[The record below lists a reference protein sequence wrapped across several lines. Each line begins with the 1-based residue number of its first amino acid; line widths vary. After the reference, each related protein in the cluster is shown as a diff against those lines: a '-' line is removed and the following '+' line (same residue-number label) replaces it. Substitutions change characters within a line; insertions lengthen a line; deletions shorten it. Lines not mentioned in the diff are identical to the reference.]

1 MDEQVLQDL
10 YARAQSLGYKK
21 GIEDFRTLIQ
31 TDPSVQD
38 DNFAYVQSRG
48 YKKTKEDFLGLLGM
62 NQSTST
68 IPLKKKES
76 PQSTESL
83 SGDGSLGQSLPEIT
97 KRTLNKYGIE
107 PQPQWKPKEDPLRFN
122 QMPPQMQVEEAFKI
136 IQGKGYQGTKEDFIA
151 EYGIQVPQT
160 QEEEYRNKD
169 IFAQNIRN
177 AYSSALRYS
186 PQKKEVVA
194 PAKVE
199 PTLMEQTKEQF
210 AEQFPKTIERI
221 KKAPEEAEQIGEYLE
236 TVKKGEREAEL
247 AQIQTNQQDEEFLR
261 LVSGVDNLY
270 IKGASEERAERELNE
285 RFKKYGIVFAQSKAG
300 RDVLIARTADGK
312 KSIEV
317 PLAASTSDYNSKRL
331 RDFIIQNGK
340 AQTESMS
347 EDFIT
352 KSLRAQNMRRVG
364 RLNKDGSA
372 STVEFM
378 SFEQDGKFLVAPTLF
393 PKDNLNYGADPRGW
407 MKLEPE
413 KAIEEARKR
422 GEIFEFKTKAEAERF
437 AEGAWKDVTMSDLE
451 GQKFFQE
458 RGLDYFDYKNRRDEM
473 LSIDK
478 EQALIEN
485 VSGAIKRGEITNA
498 KQYFAKKLSPEEA
511 IKYSYL
517 LNGNNLRPDLESYV
531 QKRQQQKNE
540 LYTQVE
546 DRTFFNDGKVQTTF
560 EDFDVYLNKKSEE
573 SKKKAEETNKI
584 AKQKYQELN
593 AISME
598 AFGVPAAQLMTY
610 KPKTQDEVNVINDIK
625 QRMSAVVDLQKVAAE
640 RYYASS
646 TFFDSKLNKAARN
659 EYDENMA
666 AWWSEFNSAWA
677 RGEAGAHLMKT
688 IMGVNS
694 VEEAGQLISEAMQ
707 DTEGGSRSR
716 AFQTYMSAGSLFEGD
731 ERATRAFWSDPIEIL
746 TTLAATSFAQLL
758 PIGFRIVPATTLSG
772 AGIGAGISAAST
784 GGLGT
789 IGGAVSG
796 GKYGFQTGM
805 EMANFAMEYTNSFF
819 EAAQERGY
827 DVKDPEQFVKAYA
840 DDAVWNETN
849 NIGIRRGLAIGGVGL
864 MSSSLAGKV
873 FKVSKLASKAQKVGS
888 FVAER
893 AVFDPLMEGAG
904 ELLAQEWSTGTYDLK
919 EIEGEM
925 MGGIGNNAIS
935 AGFNIATSALKNTNI
950 DYANTLTDISAVAE
964 ESASDERISNW
975 AANMRRLGQID
986 AETEQR
992 IQRNV
997 GLRRESKDLLSVGDN
1012 GKIASK
1018 DSKLQARMMELMA
1031 ARDEMSSTNNRRE
1044 VYRNYI
1050 AQVNEELREI
1060 AETKKLRAPEN
1071 AVNLSAMNAPT
1082 SAPGIPKYS
1091 INGRSMTKA
1100 NFMDAV
1106 GKMSKS
1112 RYMRSRIVV
1121 DNDEAT
1127 TGELNQKLI
1136 DKGFITKPKTD
1147 AIQEQSTAQVSPQV
1161 SAAVGEGVGEQV
1173 PGQEEVAGEVEQE
1186 RLLEETQQQVEQ
1198 SRGRLSELEAAI
1210 PAAMEVTPEVLVQA
1224 TNNELAPEQL
1234 DGVLSSIAD
1243 DIISETELSPEQ
1255 DALVSANKARVDEL
1269 VSLKSEQEALSS
1281 EVSDLETILS
1291 QSGGFQFRAEEGVT
1305 TTRDADWDSKTKA
1318 ELPASS
1324 FESDEAF
1331 QSTIRDGQWGMLTAE
1346 NPDTIQVSD
1355 AENEAANKR
1364 AEEWLRSRGYNPQ
1377 RIFGKYGNSE
1387 NSFFVEGLTTEDAVE
1402 FAREFSQENV
1412 ATDKGLVYQDGKM
1425 NARQKG
1431 QETFA
1436 PADNFYSTIKI
1447 GDKLSDFSVSYEDEK
1462 TESGVKP
1469 AQKTEKPLSTFD
1481 QQDQGAEIIVGKEK
1495 DRWGRSQVWRERIE
1509 NAGDIL
1515 REISSRGNKP
1525 DVKYL
1530 REKIEKIKNWL
1541 SKDEGFYPLPKG
1553 IETLEDV
1560 EKSNVRFSAA
1570 VDGLDYLKKFHN
1582 DVLQETIDA
1591 YKSIVVQTKEEK
1603 VVKDFILSL
1612 LTKDKKNIESALTSV
1627 ENIVDDIQKKGELIS
1642 TPIETPKTGP
1652 QFRAGENP
1660 LQDVEST
1667 TKAFEGVDE
1676 KSIGELPFLF
1686 NHSTQMFDNDGNK
1699 IEFKDF
1705 EEGHR
1710 IFRVGET
1717 KVQPIWFSKKPYA
1730 EGNEIRQ
1737 IKTIINTSNPFDF
1750 RNKTQRNNLESFAV
1764 SKYGEKYKG
1773 ISELIENG
1781 DWESLELDYDGAIPA
1796 LIKEAG
1802 HDSYFSKEGGQVTIA
1817 VFNPKQIKIATPQ
1830 SISQAYHK
1838 AKADGSNPELVKAVE
1853 DLLGAPKAGPQTRID
1868 TKRGKKIGKFDAL
1881 EGAPK
1886 TKGLVG
1892 PDPNLVAVAE
1902 EYAKKNGIPFV
1913 RQGEY
1918 VQANEKR
1925 GKRIA
1930 LAFDRM
1936 KHDPSNPKVKE
1947 AYADLIRQTRMQY
1960 EALVDAGYEFTFF
1973 DSNSDPYQGNPSNAM
1988 RDLRENKKMAVYGTY
2003 DGYGTQGIT
2012 ATDQAENPLLEDTGL
2027 KWKDQNGV
2035 EHPVTANDLFRAVHD
2050 AFGHGLEGAGFR
2062 ARGEENAWQA
2072 HVRLFTGPAIG
2083 AMTSETRGQNSWLN
2097 FGPYGEQNKKASVFE
2112 TVFAE
2117 QKIGLMPEWTWTEGR
2132 AMDMPSEETSVTE
2145 EVQEINEDAEVE
2157 RIVSEMNELESPLVD
2172 TSAQIESTE
2181 GASIDVQELNSR
2193 LDTPLD
2199 VVNIQ
2204 ILDGVPVL
2212 VTISDQLVAS
2222 NDGVVDSVTDK
2233 NITNLF
2239 GGLGFNGIKKF
2250 LKAAWANVN
2259 EDDAKKQH
2267 KKATEI
2273 YENNKAIIEK
2283 FWADNPKYDGHVP
2296 MLVVKMGENSILSN
2310 EAVSRVLVERIKSL
2324 NLSED
2329 TKKEAFSNLQK
2340 RLNKFVE
2347 NYKKEKAA
2355 VDRKNSKL
2363 KEGEKKKA
2371 INASTKNPYN
2381 LAKFISENNIKDF
2394 DGVLNSIAQMPISAR
2409 GVINKLL
2416 TSGSIRKPGKLSK
2429 KPGGPGKDSI
2439 AKILLG
2445 DNKNNSLL
2453 SIQSITD
2460 VLTEPSTSNVPIGS
2474 VISVVGVKVAEKQAD
2489 GTYKAAGGPIAVGHP
2504 NYEYGA
2510 EGMSFGVVKNPMT
2523 LQSIMPAAYD
2533 AVVSKNIEKV
2543 KEKKK
2548 PIGTSTAIG
2557 IGQGLKGLVGRTIST
2572 NPPKMMALISLI
2584 NKAFPN
2590 VAVYT
2595 TPEAFNRILQNTDTK
2610 LTMKGDAVL
2619 YGVTANGDIYINPEV
2634 HNTES
2639 DLFNTIIHEF
2649 GHVWLNMLLTSP
2661 LGSKGRK
2668 LYEQG
2673 VNIIRE
2679 GIKTDPKLKALYDN
2693 QMKLFNNNEADAIN
2707 EMLAILIGN
2716 RGELIS
2722 KASIRTKFNDFLLA
2736 MWEYVRSTFKMSK
2749 DISVEEISNMSL
2761 DDFLGTAMADLLSG
2775 EAMKISDAQL
2785 TKMRNLT
2792 SMARQDDSMQ
2802 SIIDLGRQNGF
2813 SDQSIK
2819 EILMRRGF
2827 KAADIDT
2834 AMEVRV
2840 DLMTE
2845 LPDAFTN
2852 VEGGVKEGMKL
2863 FADVRQQL
2871 SKYAKKKV
2879 KEADGTTRTRTMSE
2893 IRQKAL
2899 ELLKE
2904 HPIFKAQATITKD
2917 ELILAFDRSMSTRAN
2932 RGVDAQIA
2940 EIRKGLKSKKMG
2952 VKELAAA
2959 QKKLINFV
2967 SSVLPQSKGYSTA
2980 RIERIVRLI
2989 GSTNINNFDAQA
3001 ERVIKIVEAQ
3011 KDLMAKKDI
3020 ADAVARQRQE
3030 MRDRR
3035 AGQKELRYFQITL
3048 KNFIRTNLPKS
3059 KGYSQLMVNRLVA
3072 AVANT
3077 TTQNYVAQAVK
3088 VLNIVEK
3095 QRKLM
3100 SNQRIREIANVIVK
3114 SSKIDKTGSN
3124 KRRAGRV
3131 DADTQ
3136 ALFATMKQTMRAL
3149 AMAQKGD
3156 SSMLDRISA
3165 SVDPAILAGKGIDLD
3180 EVQQKI
3186 DNGEELTAAE
3196 RDAFNTTVALQEL
3209 GGIFSMSLE
3218 ELDSLLERTKEMA
3231 TEGIAR
3237 LKADKLVLSAE
3248 ISSMKTQAE
3257 AQIKSDFGFLYDENG
3272 DLKTKNRLDSEFR
3285 QIWENFRKLKVWDG
3299 IKGWVQTI
3307 DFQSLTGFQDFM
3319 RKKIYHIGTL
3329 LNVLDKGGDFFKK
3342 NVYDV
3347 LNRMDEKSKRGFQ
3360 MEMANLDSFARSFG
3374 FKNYK
3379 QFARSLNGPPANV
3392 NGKLLTIDQMMRV
3405 YALSKNP
3412 IQRNKLIDM
3421 GIDIDRV
3428 ESLLTDEQRGFADM
3442 VVDYLSNSYFDGV
3455 NSIYSYVNNVN
3466 LGYVENYF
3474 PTKTI
3479 QTKIDGNILESGDFG
3494 SVFNAETAPALK
3506 ERTDTKGEID
3516 LSSDFTAVLENHF
3529 RSMERYKAMAIGVR
3543 KMVQIFKME
3552 DVKTLLERTG
3562 TKDMIMRGL
3571 NFAINPD
3578 SMTREPTTIVGKL
3591 SSKFTGFAL
3600 SFKAIQILKQG
3611 SSFVQAFEDYTVRK
3625 GKPTPVLDH
3634 IMFMLDMAYIV
3645 ATLPKQIKKAYD
3657 MSANVK
3663 ERLDQGLEGDV
3674 YGLESGTGVFRPIS
3688 KSSSAWAKAR
3698 RAFQTGA
3705 AAPTVLG
3712 DIIGVLGYM
3721 AVYNRMIKQGFTHA
3735 EALEAFNNYNSTQQ
3749 SRRATEKSPIQ
3760 MSNNEFQRLFTMF
3773 GSTVFLQMNKIA
3785 QTSTNIMR
3793 SAKKGKMPKAKDV
3806 RGLMLNLA
3814 ISNVL
3819 FVGAANIAKFIYGD
3833 DEDEEEALK
3842 AMRNAMLGLNVIYA
3856 IPIFGSALESMVA
3869 YAEGEPDR
3877 ADDTINVFQNLFRKY
3892 KKAEEGLDDGNV
3904 WAAVQPLVEIVI
3916 GAQLDPFI
3924 GIYNY
3929 FGGDEDMQ
3937 EDAAYD
3943 MLGITQSYR
3952 PSNDEKPVSTMGK
3965 EDMKRYFPD
3974 LYDEVYGP
3982 NSPGY
3987 DIQQEINEMEK
3998 EIEKEQQ
4005 KLKDEAYGYS
4015 E

>member
-1 MDEQVLQDL
+1 MNEQVLKDL
-10 YARAQSLGYKK
+10 YVRAQSLGYTK

-31 TDPSVQD
+31 TDQRVQD
-38 DNFAYVQSRG
+38 DNFAYVQSKG
-48 YKKTKEDFLGLLGM
+48 YKKSKEEFFGLLGM

-76 PQSTESL
+76 AQSTESL
-83 SGDGSLGQSLPEIT
+83 SDDGSLAQSLPEAT
-97 KRTLNKYGIE
+97 KKTLSKVGIE
-107 PQPQWKPKEDPLRFN
+107 PQPTPKEDPLRFN

-169 IFAQNIRN
+169 IFGQNIRN
-177 AYSSALRYS
+177 AYSGALRYS

-194 PAKVE
+194 PAKAE
-199 PTLMEQTKEQF
+199 PTPMEQSKEQF

-221 KKAPEEAEQIGEYLE
+221 KQAPEEARQAGEYLE
-236 TVKKGEREAEL
+236 TVRKGEREAEL
-247 AQIQTNQQDEEFLR
+247 AQMQDNQQDEEFLR

-270 IKGASEERAERELNE
+270 IKAASEDKAERELNE

-300 RDVLIARTADGK
+300 HDVLIARTADGK
-312 KSIEV
+312 KSIEI
-317 PLAASTSDYNSKRL
+317 PLAASTADSNSKRL

-378 SFEQDGKFLVAPTLF
+378 SFEQDGKFIVAPTLF
-393 PKDNLNYGADPRGW
+393 PKDKLNYGADPRGW
-407 MKLEPE
+407 MKLEPA
-413 KAIEEARKR
+413 KAIEEARGR
-422 GEIFEFKTKAEAERF
+422 GELFEFKTKEEAERF
-437 AEGAWKDVTMSDLE
+437 AKGAWKDVTMSDLE

-458 RGLDYFDYKNRRDEM
+458 RGLDYFDYKNRRDEL

-485 VSGAIKRGEITNA
+485 TSAAIKSGEITNA
-498 KQYFAKKLSPEEA
+498 KQYFSKKLSPEEA

-540 LYTQVE
+540 LYAQVE
-546 DRTFFNDGKVQTTF
+546 DRTFFNDGKAQTTF
-560 EDFDVYLNKKSEE
+560 EDFDVYLNKKSDE

-584 AKQKYQELN
+584 AKQKYEELN
-593 AISME
+593 AVSLE
-598 AFGVPAAQLMTY
+598 AFGIPATQLMTY

-625 QRMSAVVDLQKVAAE
+625 QRMSAVVELQKVAAE

-677 RGEAGAHLMKT
+677 RGEAGAQLMKT

-707 DTEGGSRSR
+707 DAEGGTRSR
-716 AFQTYMSAGSLFEGD
+716 AFQTYMSSGALLAGD
-731 ERATRAFWSDPIEIL
+731 ERAAKAFWSDPFEITANL
-746 TTLAATSFAQLL
+746 VATSLAQLL
-758 PIGFRIVPATTLSG
+758 PIGLRIVPATTLAG
-772 AGIGAGISAAST
+772 AGIGGGISAATT

-789 IGGAVSG
+789 PGGIISG
-796 GKYGFQTGM
+796 AKYGLQTGV
-805 EMANFAMEYTNSFF
+805 EMANFNMEYTNSFF

-827 DVKDPEQFVKAYA
+827 DVKDPEQFVKAWD
-840 DDAVWNETN
+840 DDAVWNQTN
-849 NIGIRRGLAIGGVGL
+849 NIGIRRGLAIGAVGL
-864 MSSSLAGKV
+864 MSSSLAGRV
-873 FKVSKLASKAQKVGS
+873 FKVSKLASKAQKVGT

-935 AGFNIATSALKNTNI
+935 AGFNIATSSLKNTNI

-1012 GKIASK
+1012 GKLASR

-1071 AVNLSAMNAPT
+1071 AVNLSTMNAPT
-1082 SAPGIPKYS
+1082 SAPGMPKYS
-1091 INGRSMTKA
+1091 INGRSMTKE
-1100 NFMDAV
+1100 NFMDSVA
-1106 GKMSKS
+1106 KMSKS

-1121 DNDEAT
+1121 DNDDT
-1127 TGELNQKLI
+1127 TIGQLNQKLI
-1136 DKGFITKPKTD
+1136 DKGFIAKPKTD
-1147 AIQEQSTAQVSPQV
+1147 AVQEQSTAQLSPQV

-1186 RLLEETQQQVEQ
+1186 RLREETQQQVEQ
-1198 SRGRLSELEAAI
+1198 SRGRLSELEDAI
-1210 PAAMEVTPEVLVQA
+1210 PAVMEVTPEVLVQA

-1281 EVSDLETILS
+1281 EVNDLESMLS

-1305 TTRDADWDSKTKA
+1305 TQRDADWDSKAKA

-1331 QSTIRDGQWGMLTAE
+1331 QSTVRDGQWGMLTAE
-1346 NPDTIQVSD
+1346 NPDAIQVSD

-1402 FAREFSQENV
+1402 FAREFSQESV

-1425 NARQKG
+1425 NPRQKG

-1436 PADNFYSTIKI
+1436 AADDFYSTIKI
-1447 GDKLSDFSVSYEDEK
+1447 GDNLSDFSVSYDFDEK

-1469 AQKTEKPLSTFD
+1469 APKAEGKTAVE
-1481 QQDQGAEIIVGKEK
+1481 
-1495 DRWGRSQVWRERIE
+1495 
-1509 NAGDIL
+1509 GD
-1515 REISSRGNKP
+1515 
-1525 DVKYL
+1525 
-1530 REKIEKIKNWL
+1530 
-1541 SKDEGFYPLPKG
+1541 
-1553 IETLEDV
+1553 
-1560 EKSNVRFSAA
+1560 
-1570 VDGLDYLKKFHN
+1570 
-1582 DVLQETIDA
+1582 
-1591 YKSIVVQTKEEK
+1591 
-1603 VVKDFILSL
+1603 
-1612 LTKDKKNIESALTSV
+1612 
-1627 ENIVDDIQKKGELIS
+1627 
-1642 TPIETPKTGP
+1642 
-1652 QFRAGENP
+1652 NP

-1667 TKAFEGVDE
+1667 TKALEGVDE
-1676 KSIGELPFLF
+1676 KEIEQKILPKTVDVYKIQDDGAERILERSFKPNRVWVYKIENAGDIIRELSKYKNQFLDP
-1686 NHSTQMFDNDGNK
+1686 SYIYEKVNK
-1699 IEFKDF
+1699 IEKFLKEQQNQFQVHPEDSYFQFKRQNEESVKDF
-1705 EEGHR
+1705 ISAYENLPTISEAQS
-1710 IFRVGET
+1710 VA
-1717 KVQPIWFSKKPYA
+1717 KKMVLDLLNGNIDEAQKGIDYF
-1730 EGNEIRQ
+1730 NEIRKADD
-1737 IKTIINTSNPFDF
+1737 IKAELQK
-1750 RNKTQRNNLESFAV
+1750 RNKYQ
-1764 SKYGEKYKG
+1764 
-1773 ISELIENG
+1773 ISE
-1781 DWESLELDYDGAIPA
+1781 
-1796 LIKEAG
+1796 
-1802 HDSYFSKEGGQVTIA
+1802 
-1817 VFNPKQIKIATPQ
+1817 
-1830 SISQAYHK
+1830 AYHK
-1838 AKADGSNPELVKAVE
+1838 AKEAGNNPELVKAVE

-1868 TKRGKKIGKFDAL
+1868 TKL
-1881 EGAPK
+1881 E
-1886 TKGLVG
+1886 
-1892 PDPNLVAVAE
+1892 
-1902 EYAKKNGIPFV
+1902 
-1913 RQGEY
+1913 Q
-1918 VQANEKR
+1918 
-1925 GKRIA
+1925 
-1930 LAFDRM
+1930 
-1936 KHDPSNPKVKE
+1936 
-1947 AYADLIRQTRMQY
+1947 
-1960 EALVDAGYEFTFF
+1960 
-1973 DSNSDPYQGNPSNAM
+1973 
-1988 RDLRENKKMAVYGTY
+1988 
-2003 DGYGTQGIT
+2003 
-2012 ATDQAENPLLEDTGL
+2012 
-2027 KWKDQNGV
+2027 
-2035 EHPVTANDLFRAVHD
+2035 
-2050 AFGHGLEGAGFR
+2050 
-2062 ARGEENAWQA
+2062 
-2072 HVRLFTGPAIG
+2072 
-2083 AMTSETRGQNSWLN
+2083 
-2097 FGPYGEQNKKASVFE
+2097 
-2112 TVFAE
+2112 
-2117 QKIGLMPEWTWTEGR
+2117 
-2132 AMDMPSEETSVTE
+2132 
-2145 EVQEINEDAEVE
+2145 VQEIDENAELE
-2157 RIVSEMNELESPLVD
+2157 RIVGEMNELDSPLVD

-2181 GASIDVQELNSR
+2181 GASIDVEELNSR

-2222 NDGVVDSVTDK
+2222 NDGVIDNVTGK
-2233 NITNLF
+2233 KITNLF

-2250 LKAAWANVN
+2250 LKAAWANIN
-2259 EDDAKKQH
+2259 EDEAKNQH
-2267 KKATEI
+2267 KKALEI
-2273 YENNKAIIEK
+2273 YKNNKAIIEK

-2324 NLSED
+2324 NVSKEN
-2329 TKKEAFSNLQK
+2329 KKKAFSNLQE
-2340 RLNKFVE
+2340 RLKVFVE

-2355 VDRKNSKL
+2355 VDKKNAKL

-2371 INASTKNPYN
+2371 ISASTKNPYN

-2416 TSGSIRKPGKLSK
+2416 TSGSIRKPGETSK

-2460 VLTEPSTSNVPIGS
+2460 VLTEPSTSNIPIGS

-2489 GTYKAAGGPIAVGHP
+2489 GTYKEAGRAIKVDHP

-2510 EGMSFGVVKNPMT
+2510 EGMSFGVVKNPT
-2523 LQSIMPAAYD
+2523 TIQSIMPDAYD

-2548 PIGTSTAIG
+2548 PIGTSLAIG

-2590 VAVYT
+2590 VSVYT
-2595 TPEAFNRILQNTDTK
+2595 TTEAFNRILQNTDTK

-2639 DLFNTIIHEF
+2639 ELFNTIIHEF

-2661 LGSKGRK
+2661 EGSKGRK
-2668 LYEQG
+2668 LYQQG
-2673 VNIIRE
+2673 INIIRE
-2679 GIKTDPKLKALYDN
+2679 GIKTDPKLKALYDS

-2716 RGELIS
+2716 RGEMIS
-2722 KASIRTKFNDFLLA
+2722 KASTDIRTKFNDFLLA
-2736 MWEYVRSTFKMSK
+2736 MWEYVRATFKMSK

-2775 EAMKISDAQL
+2775 QDMKISDAQL

-2845 LPDAFTN
+2845 LPDAFAN

-2959 QKKLINFV
+2959 QKKLIDFV
-2967 SSVLPQSKGYSTA
+2967 SSVLPQSKGYSVA

-3001 ERVIKIVEAQ
+3001 ERVMKIVEAQ

-3035 AGQKELRYFQITL
+3035 AGQKDLRSFQITL

-3059 KGYSQLMVNRLVA
+3059 KGYSQLMVNRLVS

-3077 TTQNYVAQAVK
+3077 TTQNYVAQAVR
-3088 VLNIVEK
+3088 VLNIVDK

-3100 SNQRIREIANVIVK
+3100 SNQRISEIANVIVK
-3114 SSKIDKTGSN
+3114 SSRIAKTGSG

-3218 ELDSLLERTKEMA
+3218 ELDSLLERTKEMGI
-3231 TEGIAR
+3231 EGIAR

-3319 RKKIYHIGTL
+3319 RKKIYHLGTL
-3329 LNVLDKGGDFFKK
+3329 MNVLDKGGDFFKK

-3360 MEMANLDSFARSFG
+3360 IEMANLDSFARAFE

-3379 QFARSLNGPPANV
+3379 QFARSLNGPPVNI

-3421 GIDIDRV
+3421 GIDIDRI
-3428 ESLLTDEQRGFADM
+3428 ESFLTDEQRGFVDM

-3735 EALEAFNNYNSTQQ
+3735 EALEAFNSYNSTQQ

-3806 RGLMLNLA
+3806 RGLMLNIA

-3833 DEDEEEALK
+3833 DEDDEEALK

-3943 MLGITQSYR
+3943 MLGITPSYR

-3974 LYDEVYGP
+3974 LYDETYGP

-4005 KLKDEAYGYS
+4005 QLKDEAYGYS

>member
-48 YKKTKEDFLGLLGM
+48 YKKTKEEFLGLLGM

-76 PQSTESL
+76 APSTESL

-97 KRTLNKYGIE
+97 KKTLSKIGIE
-107 PQPQWKPKEDPLRFN
+107 PQPQSKPKEDPLRFN

-160 QEEEYRNKD
+160 QEEEYKNKD

-194 PAKVE
+194 PAKAE

-221 KKAPEEAEQIGEYLE
+221 KKAPEEAERDKGFLE

-247 AQIQTNQQDEEFLR
+247 AQIQTNDQDEEFLR

-393 PKDNLNYGADPRGW
+393 PKDKLNYGADPRGW
-407 MKLEPE
+407 MKLEPA
-413 KAIEEARKR
+413 KAIEEARAR
-422 GEIFEFKTKAEAERF
+422 GELFEFKTKAEAERF

-498 KQYFAKKLSPEEA
+498 KQYFSKKLSPEEA

-573 SKKKAEETNKI
+573 SKKKAEEANKI
-584 AKQKYQELN
+584 AKEKYEELN
-593 AISME
+593 AVSME

-625 QRMSAVVDLQKVAAE
+625 QRMSALVDLQKVAAE

-659 EYDENMA
+659 EYDENMS

-677 RGEAGAHLMKT
+677 RGEAGAQLMKT

-707 DTEGGSRSR
+707 DAEGGTRSR
-716 AFQTYMSAGSLFEGD
+716 AFQTFMSAGALSEDD
-731 ERATRAFWSDPIEIL
+731 ERAARAFWSDPFEIL
-746 TTLAATSFAQLL
+746 TNLVATSFAQLL
-758 PIGFRIVPATTLSG
+758 PIGFRIVPATTV
-772 AGIGAGISAAST
+772 AGGLTGAGISAATT
-784 GGLGT
+784 GGFGT
-789 IGGAVSG
+789 FGGAVSG
-796 GKYGFQTGM
+796 LKYGFQTGM

-873 FKVSKLASKAQKVGS
+873 FKVSKLASKAQKVGT

-1031 ARDEMSSTNNRRE
+1031 ARDEMSSTDNRRE

-1071 AVNLSAMNAPT
+1071 AVNLSTMNAPT

-1112 RYMRSRIVV
+1112 RFMRSRIVV

-1147 AIQEQSTAQVSPQV
+1147 AIQEQSAAQVSPQV

-1281 EVSDLETILS
+1281 EVNDLETMLS
-1291 QSGGFQFRAEEGVT
+1291 QSGGFQFRAGDGVK
-1305 TTRDADWDSKTKA
+1305 TTRDAAWDSKTKE

-1346 NPDTIQVSD
+1346 NPDATQVSD
-1355 AENEAANKR
+1355 AENKQVNER

-1387 NSFFVEGLTTEDAVE
+1387 NSFFVEGLSTEDAVE
-1402 FAREFSQENV
+1402 FAREFSQESV

-1425 NARQKG
+1425 NPRQKG

-1436 PADNFYSTIKI
+1436 PADDFYSTIKI
-1447 GDKLSDFSVSYEDEK
+1447 GDKLSDFSVSYDFDEK

-1469 AQKTEKPLSTFD
+1469 APKKEGKTAVEGEITLYHSTPSNFTEFRVIGENDGKTESQYTELGIHLGTEEQAKKRAETKRIPKEKQRIIKVKINPKKVIRVTDKGRWTLSTYKNILFELGLI
-1481 QQDQGAEIIVGKEK
+1481 QDKKEIK
-1495 DRWGRSQVWRERIE
+1495 S
-1509 NAGDIL
+1509 
-1515 REISSRGNKP
+1515 
-1525 DVKYL
+1525 
-1530 REKIEKIKNWL
+1530 
-1541 SKDEGFYPLPKG
+1541 F
-1553 IETLEDV
+1553 EDV
-1560 EKSNVRFSAA
+1560 LA
-1570 VDGLDYLKKFHN
+1570 VLKDN
-1582 DVLQETIDA
+1582 NIDA
-1591 YKSIVVQTKEEK
+1591 FVYDNKYEGKGDSYIVF
-1603 VVKDFILSL
+1603 DN
-1612 LTKDKKNIESALTSV
+1612 KNIEI
-1627 ENIVDDIQKKGELIS
+1627 EQS
-1642 TPIETPKTGP
+1642 T
-1652 QFRAGENP
+1652 GENP

-1667 TKAFEGVDE
+1667 TKALEGVDTTIIEKPFGVMYHGTASQFDLPSKKEIGKGIGVSKFGEGFYVTTSKESVDKYYGLIAAANSAFQDLYPDSASMSNAKETNSFFNLQMLYDALLIDGTKESALKSVKNNLSGKKAEAAIKLINNTFDKLKVKKFTLNNDNIVDFDQPIAGSKFDSVIDEKDRPETFGELFEDLVEGNIIQNYFGEYKKGFDE
-1676 KSIGELPFLF
+1676 KSAIRKATKILKGYGIDGLSYNTKKVINEELKLPYDVKGE
-1686 NHSTQMFDNDGNK
+1686 
-1699 IEFKDF
+1699 KDYV
-1705 EEGHR
+1705 
-1710 IFRVGET
+1710 IF
-1717 KVQPIWFSKKPYA
+1717 
-1730 EGNEIRQ
+1730 
-1737 IKTIINTSNPFDF
+1737 NTSVLKPFT
-1750 RNKTQRNNLESFAV
+1750 NKN
-1764 SKYGEKYKG
+1764 
-1773 ISELIENG
+1773 
-1781 DWESLELDYDGAIPA
+1781 
-1796 LIKEAG
+1796 
-1802 HDSYFSKEGGQVTIA
+1802 IA
-1817 VFNPKQIKIATPQ
+1817 
-1830 SISQAYHK
+1830 QAYHK
-1838 AKADGSNPELVKAVE
+1838 AKADNSNPELVKAVE
-1853 DLLGAPKAGPQTRID
+1853 SLFGAPKSGPQTRID
-1868 TKRGKKIGKFDAL
+1868 TKL
-1881 EGAPK
+1881 E
-1886 TKGLVG
+1886 
-1892 PDPNLVAVAE
+1892 
-1902 EYAKKNGIPFV
+1902 
-1913 RQGEY
+1913 Q
-1918 VQANEKR
+1918 
-1925 GKRIA
+1925 
-1930 LAFDRM
+1930 
-1936 KHDPSNPKVKE
+1936 
-1947 AYADLIRQTRMQY
+1947 
-1960 EALVDAGYEFTFF
+1960 
-1973 DSNSDPYQGNPSNAM
+1973 
-1988 RDLRENKKMAVYGTY
+1988 
-2003 DGYGTQGIT
+2003 
-2012 ATDQAENPLLEDTGL
+2012 
-2027 KWKDQNGV
+2027 
-2035 EHPVTANDLFRAVHD
+2035 
-2050 AFGHGLEGAGFR
+2050 
-2062 ARGEENAWQA
+2062 
-2072 HVRLFTGPAIG
+2072 
-2083 AMTSETRGQNSWLN
+2083 
-2097 FGPYGEQNKKASVFE
+2097 
-2112 TVFAE
+2112 
-2117 QKIGLMPEWTWTEGR
+2117 
-2132 AMDMPSEETSVTE
+2132 
-2145 EVQEINEDAEVE
+2145 VQEIDENAELE
-2157 RIVSEMNELESPLVD
+2157 RIVGEMNELDSPLVD

-2181 GASIDVQELNSR
+2181 GASTDVQELNSR

-2222 NDGVVDSVTDK
+2222 NDGVTDNVTGTE
-2233 NITNLF
+2233 ITNLF

-2259 EDDAKKQH
+2259 EDEAKNQH

-2310 EAVSRVLVERIKSL
+2310 EAVSRVLIERIKSL

-2340 RLNKFVE
+2340 RLDKFVE

-2355 VDRKNSKL
+2355 VDRKNAKL

-2371 INASTKNPYN
+2371 ISASTKNPYS

-2416 TSGSIRKPGKLSK
+2416 TSGSVRKPGQKPK
-2429 KPGGPGKDSI
+2429 NPGGPGKDSI

-2489 GTYKAAGGPIAVGHP
+2489 GTYKAAGRAIKVGHP

-2548 PIGTSTAIG
+2548 PIGTSTAMG

-2590 VAVYT
+2590 VSVYT
-2595 TPEAFNRILQNTDTK
+2595 TTEAFNRILQNTDTK

-2634 HNTES
+2634 HKTES
-2639 DLFNTIIHEF
+2639 ELFNTIIHEF

-2661 LGSKGRK
+2661 EGSKERK
-2668 LYEQG
+2668 LYQQG
-2673 VNIIRE
+2673 INIIRE
-2679 GIKTDPKLKALYDN
+2679 GIKTDPKLKALYDS

-2716 RGELIS
+2716 RGEMIS

-2736 MWEYVRSTFKMSK
+2736 MWEYVRATFKMSK
-2749 DISVEEISNMSL
+2749 DISVDEISNMSL

-2775 EAMKISDAQL
+2775 EDMKISDAQL

-2802 SIIDLGRQNGF
+2802 SIIDLGRENGF

-2845 LPDAFTN
+2845 LPDAFAN

-2904 HPIFKAQATITKD
+2904 HPIFKAQANITKD

-2959 QKKLINFV
+2959 QKKLIDFV

-3001 ERVIKIVEAQ
+3001 ERVMKIVEAQ

-3035 AGQKELRYFQITL
+3035 AGQKDLRSFQITL

-3077 TTQNYVAQAVK
+3077 TTQNYAAQAVK
-3088 VLNIVEK
+3088 VLNVVEK

-3114 SSKIDKTGSN
+3114 SSKIAKTGSN

-3149 AMAQKGD
+3149 AMAKKGD

-3248 ISSMKTQAE
+3248 ISSLKQQAE

-3272 DLKTKNRLDSEFR
+3272 DLKSKNRLDSEFR
-3285 QIWENFRKLKVWDG
+3285 QIWENFRKLKVWEG
-3299 IKGWVQTI
+3299 IKGWVKTI

-3319 RKKIYHIGTL
+3319 RKKIYHLGTL
-3329 LNVLDKGGDFFKK
+3329 MNVLDKGGDFFKK

-3392 NGKLLTIDQMMRV
+3392 NGKLLTIDQMMRI

-3421 GIDIDRV
+3421 GIDIDSV
-3428 ESLLTDEQRGFADM
+3428 ESFLTDEQRGFADM

-3663 ERLDQGLEGDV
+3663 DRLDQGLEGDV

-3698 RAFQTGA
+3698 RAFKTGA

-3814 ISNVL
+3814 IANVL

-3856 IPIFGSALESMVA
+3856 IPIFGSAIESMVA

-3943 MLGITQSYR
+3943 MLGITPSYR

-3965 EDMKRYFPD
+3965 EDMKRYFPE

-3987 DIQQEINEMEK
+3987 DIQQEIKEMEK

-4005 KLKDEAYGYS
+4005 QLKDEAYGYS

>member
-31 TDPSVQD
+31 TDTSVQN
-38 DNFAYVQSRG
+38 DNFAYVQSKG
-48 YKKTKEDFLGLLGM
+48 YKKTKEDFFGLLGM

-76 PQSTESL
+76 AQSTESL
-83 SGDGSLGQSLPEIT
+83 SDDGSLVQSLPEAT
-97 KRTLNKYGIE
+97 KKTLSKVGIE
-107 PQPQWKPKEDPLRFN
+107 PQPTPKEDPLRFN
-122 QMPPQMQVEEAFKI
+122 QMPPQMQVEAAFKI

-169 IFAQNIRN
+169 IFGQNIRN
-177 AYSSALRYS
+177 AYSGALRYS

-194 PAKVE
+194 PAKAE
-199 PTLMEQTKEQF
+199 PTPMEQSKEQF

-221 KKAPEEAEQIGEYLE
+221 KQAPEEAKQAGEYLE
-236 TVKKGEREAEL
+236 TVRKGEREAEL
-247 AQIQTNQQDEEFLR
+247 AQMQDNQQDEEFLR

-270 IKGASEERAERELNE
+270 IKAASEDKAERELNE

-300 RDVLIARTADGK
+300 HDVLIARTADGK
-312 KSIEV
+312 KSIEI
-317 PLAASTSDYNSKRL
+317 PLAASTADSNSKRL

-378 SFEQDGKFLVAPTLF
+378 SFEQDGKFIVAPTLF
-393 PKDNLNYGADPRGW
+393 PKDKLNYGADPRGW
-407 MKLEPE
+407 MKLEPA
-413 KAIEEARKR
+413 KAIEEARGR
-422 GEIFEFKTKAEAERF
+422 GELFEFKTKEEAERF
-437 AEGAWKDVTMSDLE
+437 AKGAWKDVTMSDLE

-458 RGLDYFDYKNRRDEM
+458 RGLDYFDYKDRRDEL

-485 VSGAIKRGEITNA
+485 TSAAIKSGEITNA
-498 KQYFAKKLSPEEA
+498 KQYFSKKLSPEEA

-540 LYTQVE
+540 LYAQVE
-546 DRTFFNDGKVQTTF
+546 DRTFFNDGKAQTTF
-560 EDFDVYLNKKSEE
+560 EDFDVYLNKKSDE

-584 AKQKYQELN
+584 AKQKYEELN
-593 AISME
+593 AVSLE
-598 AFGVPAAQLMTY
+598 AFGIPATQLMTY

-625 QRMSAVVDLQKVAAE
+625 QRMSAVVELQKVAAE

-677 RGEAGAHLMKT
+677 RGEAGAQLMKT

-707 DTEGGSRSR
+707 DAEGGTRSR
-716 AFQTYMSAGSLFEGD
+716 AFQTYMSSGALLAGD
-731 ERATRAFWSDPIEIL
+731 ERAAKAFWSDPFEITANL
-746 TTLAATSFAQLL
+746 VATSLAQLL
-758 PIGFRIVPATTLSG
+758 PIGLRIVPATTLAG
-772 AGIGAGISAAST
+772 AGIGGGISAATT

-819 EAAQERGY
+819 EAAQEKGY
-827 DVKDPEQFVKAYA
+827 DVKDPEQFVKAWD
-840 DDAVWNETN
+840 DDAVWNQTN

-873 FKVSKLASKAQKVGS
+873 FKVSKLASKAQKVGT

-935 AGFNIATSALKNTNI
+935 AGFNIATSSLKNTNI

-1012 GKIASK
+1012 GKLASR
-1018 DSKLQARMMELMA
+1018 DSKLQSRMMELMA

-1071 AVNLSAMNAPT
+1071 AVNLSTMNAPT
-1082 SAPGIPKYS
+1082 SAPGMPKYS
-1091 INGRSMTKA
+1091 INGRSMTKE
-1100 NFMDAV
+1100 NFMDSVA
-1106 GKMSKS
+1106 KMSKS

-1121 DNDEAT
+1121 DNDDT
-1127 TGELNQKLI
+1127 TIGQLNQKLI
-1136 DKGFITKPKTD
+1136 DKGFIAKPKTD
-1147 AIQEQSTAQVSPQV
+1147 AVQEQSTAQLSPQV

-1186 RLLEETQQQVEQ
+1186 RLREETQQQVEQ
-1198 SRGRLSELEAAI
+1198 SRGRLSELENAI
-1210 PAAMEVTPEVLVQA
+1210 PAVMEVTPEVLVQA

-1243 DIISETELSPEQ
+1243 DIISDTELSPEQ

-1281 EVSDLETILS
+1281 EVNDLESMLS

-1305 TTRDADWDSKTKA
+1305 TQRDADWDSKAKA

-1331 QSTIRDGQWGMLTAE
+1331 QSTVRDGQWGMLTAE
-1346 NPDTIQVSD
+1346 NPDAIQVSD

-1402 FAREFSQENV
+1402 FAREFSQESV

-1425 NARQKG
+1425 NPRQKG

-1436 PADNFYSTIKI
+1436 AADDFYSTIKI
-1447 GDKLSDFSVSYEDEK
+1447 GDNLSDFSVSYDFDEK

-1469 AQKTEKPLSTFD
+1469 APKAEGKTAVE
-1481 QQDQGAEIIVGKEK
+1481 
-1495 DRWGRSQVWRERIE
+1495 
-1509 NAGDIL
+1509 GD
-1515 REISSRGNKP
+1515 
-1525 DVKYL
+1525 
-1530 REKIEKIKNWL
+1530 
-1541 SKDEGFYPLPKG
+1541 
-1553 IETLEDV
+1553 
-1560 EKSNVRFSAA
+1560 
-1570 VDGLDYLKKFHN
+1570 
-1582 DVLQETIDA
+1582 
-1591 YKSIVVQTKEEK
+1591 
-1603 VVKDFILSL
+1603 
-1612 LTKDKKNIESALTSV
+1612 
-1627 ENIVDDIQKKGELIS
+1627 
-1642 TPIETPKTGP
+1642 
-1652 QFRAGENP
+1652 NP

-1667 TKAFEGVDE
+1667 TKALEGVVKVNPEIFKKLTSDIRTE
-1676 KSIGELPFLF
+1676 VVDDNKKVETVYHGTNNVFDIFDFDKVGDNTGAKSTALGVFFTDSPNVSKNFTDPKEPIIKKATLQLKNPFVIGFDKLSDRKKSGSDPFI
-1686 NHSTQMFDNDGNK
+1686 SMEDAIVK
-1699 IEFKDF
+1699 
-1705 EEGHR
+1705 
-1710 IFRVGET
+1710 
-1717 KVQPIWFSKKPYA
+1717 FSKKEKWSDVTKDDVIA
-1730 EGNEIRQ
+1730 W
-1737 IKTIINTSNPFDF
+1737 K
-1750 RNKTQRNNLESFAV
+1750 NKVQ
-1764 SKYGEKYKG
+1764 
-1773 ISELIENG
+1773 ELG
-1781 DWESLELDYDGAIPA
+1781 YDGIIVKRTAMDGLGGYTARSIDNPYHNFYI
-1796 LIKEAG
+1796 LFDNKNIIQ
-1802 HDSYFSKEGGQVTIA
+1802 HDSKSIA
-1817 VFNPKQIKIATPQ
+1817 E
-1830 SISQAYHK
+1830 AYHK
-1838 AKADGSNPELVKAVE
+1838 AKADNSNPELVKAVE
-1853 DLLGAPKAGPQTRID
+1853 DLLGVPKAGPQTRID

-2003 DGYGTQGIT
+2003 DGYGTEGIT
-2012 ATDQAENPLLEDTGL
+2012 ATAQADNPLLEDTGL

-2072 HVRLFTGPAIG
+2072 HVRLFTGPAVG
-2083 AMTSETRGQNSWLN
+2083 AITSETRGQNSWLN

-2112 TVFAE
+2112 TVFSE

-2132 AMDMPSEETSVTE
+2132 AMDMPSEGTSVTE
-2145 EVQEINEDAEVE
+2145 EVQEIDEDAEVE
-2157 RIVSEMNELESPLVD
+2157 RIVSEMNELDSPLVD
-2172 TSAQIESTE
+2172 TSAKIESTE
-2181 GASIDVQELNSR
+2181 GVSTDVQELNSR
-2193 LDTPLD
+2193 LDAPLD

-2212 VTISDQLVAS
+2212 ITISDQLVAS
-2222 NDGVVDSVTDK
+2222 NDGVIDNVTGK
-2233 NITNLF
+2233 KITNLF

-2250 LKAAWANVN
+2250 LKAAWANIN
-2259 EDDAKKQH
+2259 EDEAKNQH
-2267 KKATEI
+2267 KKALEI
-2273 YENNKAIIEK
+2273 YKNNKAIIEK

-2324 NLSED
+2324 NLSKEN
-2329 TKKEAFSNLQK
+2329 KKKAFSNLQE
-2340 RLNKFVE
+2340 RLKVFVE

-2355 VDRKNSKL
+2355 VDKKNAKL
-2363 KEGEKKKA
+2363 KEGEKKKE
-2371 INASTKNPYN
+2371 ISASTKNPYN

-2409 GVINKLL
+2409 WVINKLL
-2416 TSGSIRKPGKLSK
+2416 TSGSIRKPGETSK
-2429 KPGGPGKDSI
+2429 KPGAPGKDSI

-2489 GTYKAAGGPIAVGHP
+2489 GTYKEAGRAIKVDHP

-2510 EGMSFGVVKNPMT
+2510 EGMSFGVVKNPT
-2523 LQSIMPAAYD
+2523 TIQSIMPDAYD

-2548 PIGTSTAIG
+2548 PIGTSLAIG

-2590 VAVYT
+2590 VSVYT
-2595 TPEAFNRILQNTDTK
+2595 TTEAFNRILQNTDTK

-2639 DLFNTIIHEF
+2639 ELFNTIIHEF

-2661 LGSKGRK
+2661 EGSKGRK
-2668 LYEQG
+2668 LYQQG
-2673 VNIIRE
+2673 INIIRE
-2679 GIKTDPKLKALYDN
+2679 GIKTDPKLKALYDS

-2716 RGELIS
+2716 RGEMIS
-2722 KASIRTKFNDFLLA
+2722 KASTDIRTKFNDFLLA
-2736 MWEYVRSTFKMSK
+2736 MWEYVRATFKMSK

-2775 EAMKISDAQL
+2775 QDMKISDAQL

-2845 LPDAFTN
+2845 LPDAFAN

-2967 SSVLPQSKGYSTA
+2967 SSVLPQSKGYSVA

-3001 ERVIKIVEAQ
+3001 ERVMKIVEAQ

-3035 AGQKELRYFQITL
+3035 AGQKDLRSFQITL

-3077 TTQNYVAQAVK
+3077 TTQNYVAQAVR
-3088 VLNIVEK
+3088 VLNIVDK

-3114 SSKIDKTGSN
+3114 SSRIAKTGSN

-3319 RKKIYHIGTL
+3319 RKKIYHLGTL
-3329 LNVLDKGGDFFKK
+3329 MNVLDKGGDFFKK

-3360 MEMANLDSFARSFG
+3360 IEMANLDSFARSFG

-3421 GIDIDRV
+3421 GIDIDSV
-3428 ESLLTDEQRGFADM
+3428 ESFLTDEQRGFSDM

-3663 ERLDQGLEGDV
+3663 DRLDQGLDGDV
-3674 YGLESGTGVFRPIS
+3674 YGLESGTGAFRPIS

-3735 EALEAFNNYNSTQQ
+3735 EALEAFNGYNATQQ

-3814 ISNVL
+3814 IANVL

-3856 IPIFGSALESMVA
+3856 IPILGSALESMVA

-3943 MLGITQSYR
+3943 MLGITPSYR

-3974 LYDEVYGP
+3974 LYDETYGP

-4005 KLKDEAYGYS
+4005 QLKDEAYGYS

>member
-1 MDEQVLQDL
+1 MNEQVLQDL
-10 YARAQSLGYKK
+10 YTRAQSLGYKK

-31 TDPSVQD
+31 TDTSVQD

-76 PQSTESL
+76 AQSTESL
-83 SGDGSLGQSLPEIT
+83 SDDGSLAQSLPEAT
-97 KRTLNKYGIE
+97 KKTLSKVGIE
-107 PQPQWKPKEDPLRFN
+107 PQPTPKEDPLRFN
-122 QMPPQMQVEEAFKI
+122 QMPPQMQVEAAFKI

-160 QEEEYRNKD
+160 QEEEYKNKD

-177 AYSSALRYS
+177 AYSGALRYS

-194 PAKVE
+194 PAKAE
-199 PTLMEQTKEQF
+199 PTPMEQSKEQF

-221 KKAPEEAEQIGEYLE
+221 KQAPEEARQAGEYLE
-236 TVKKGEREAEL
+236 TVRKGEREAEL
-247 AQIQTNQQDEEFLR
+247 AQMQSNQQDEEFLR

-270 IKGASEERAERELNE
+270 IKAASEEKAERELNE

-300 RDVLIARTADGK
+300 HDVLIARTADGK
-312 KSIEV
+312 KSIEI
-317 PLAASTSDYNSKRL
+317 PLAASTADSNSKRL

-378 SFEQDGKFLVAPTLF
+378 SFEQDGKFIVAPTLF
-393 PKDNLNYGADPRGW
+393 PKDKLNYGADPRGW
-407 MKLEPE
+407 MKLEPA
-413 KAIEEARKR
+413 KAIEEARAR
-422 GEIFEFKTKAEAERF
+422 GELFEFKTKEEAERF
-437 AEGAWKDVTMSDLE
+437 AKGAWKDVTMSDLE

-458 RGLDYFDYKNRRDEM
+458 RGLDYFDYKDRRDEL

-485 VSGAIKRGEITNA
+485 VSAAIKSGEITNA
-498 KQYFAKKLSPEEA
+498 KQYFSKKLSPEEA

-540 LYTQVE
+540 LYAQVE
-546 DRTFFNDGKVQTTF
+546 DRTFFNDGKAQTTF
-560 EDFDVYLNKKSEE
+560 EDFDVYLNKKSDE

-584 AKQKYQELN
+584 AKQKYEELN
-593 AISME
+593 AVSLE
-598 AFGVPAAQLMTY
+598 AFGIPATQLMTY

-625 QRMSAVVDLQKVAAE
+625 QRMSAVVELQKVAAE

-677 RGEAGAHLMKT
+677 RGEAGAQLMKT

-707 DTEGGSRSR
+707 DAEGGTRSR
-716 AFQTYMSAGSLFEGD
+716 AFQTYMSSGALLTGD
-731 ERATRAFWSDPIEIL
+731 ERAAKAFWSDPFEITANL
-746 TTLAATSFAQLL
+746 VATNLAQLL
-758 PIGFRIVPATTLSG
+758 PIGLRIVPATTLAG
-772 AGIGAGISAAST
+772 AGIGGGISAATT

-789 IGGAVSG
+789 PGGILSG
-796 GKYGFQTGM
+796 AKYGLQTGM
-805 EMANFAMEYTNSFF
+805 EMANFNMEYTNSFF
-819 EAAQERGY
+819 EAAEEKGY
-827 DVKDPEQFVKAYA
+827 DVKDPEQFVKAWD
-840 DDAVWNETN
+840 DDAVWNQTN
-849 NIGIRRGLAIGGVGL
+849 NIGIRRGLAIGAVGL
-864 MSSSLAGKV
+864 MSSSLAGRV
-873 FKVSKLASKAQKVGS
+873 FKVSKLASKAQKVGT

-935 AGFNIATSALKNTNI
+935 AGFTMATSALKNTNI

-1012 GKIASK
+1012 GKLASR
-1018 DSKLQARMMELMA
+1018 DSKLQSRMMELMA
-1031 ARDEMSSTNNRRE
+1031 ARDEMSSTTNRRE

-1071 AVNLSAMNAPT
+1071 AVNLSTMNAPT
-1082 SAPGIPKYS
+1082 SAPGMPKYS
-1091 INGRSMTKA
+1091 INGRSMTKE
-1100 NFMDAV
+1100 NFMDSVA
-1106 GKMSKS
+1106 KMSKS

-1121 DNDEAT
+1121 DNDDT
-1127 TGELNQKLI
+1127 TIGQLNQKLI
-1136 DKGFITKPKTD
+1136 DKGFIAKPKTD
-1147 AIQEQSTAQVSPQV
+1147 AVQEQSTAQLSPQV

-1186 RLLEETQQQVEQ
+1186 RLREETQQQVEQ
-1198 SRGRLSELEAAI
+1198 SRGRLSELENAI
-1210 PAAMEVTPEVLVQA
+1210 PAVMEVTPEVLVQA

-1281 EVSDLETILS
+1281 EVNDLESMLS

-1305 TTRDADWDSKTKA
+1305 TQRDADWDSKAKA

-1331 QSTIRDGQWGMLTAE
+1331 QSTVRDGQWGMLTAE
-1346 NPDTIQVSD
+1346 NPDAKQVSD
-1355 AENEAANKR
+1355 AENKQVNER
-1364 AEEWLRSRGYNPQ
+1364 AEEWLRSRGYTPQ

-1402 FAREFSQENV
+1402 FAREFSQESV

-1425 NARQKG
+1425 NPRQKG

-1436 PADNFYSTIKI
+1436 AADDFYSTIKI
-1447 GDKLSDFSVSYEDEK
+1447 GDNLSDFSVSYDFDEK

-1469 AQKTEKPLSTFD
+1469 APKAEGKT
-1481 QQDQGAEIIVGKEK
+1481 A
-1495 DRWGRSQVWRERIE
+1495 
-1509 NAGDIL
+1509 
-1515 REISSRGNKP
+1515 
-1525 DVKYL
+1525 
-1530 REKIEKIKNWL
+1530 
-1541 SKDEGFYPLPKG
+1541 
-1553 IETLEDV
+1553 V
-1560 EKSNVRFSAA
+1560 E
-1570 VDGLDYLKKFHN
+1570 
-1582 DVLQETIDA
+1582 
-1591 YKSIVVQTKEEK
+1591 
-1603 VVKDFILSL
+1603 
-1612 LTKDKKNIESALTSV
+1612 
-1627 ENIVDDIQKKGELIS
+1627 
-1642 TPIETPKTGP
+1642 
-1652 QFRAGENP
+1652 GENP

-1667 TKAFEGVDE
+1667 TKALEGVD
-1676 KSIGELPFLF
+1676 G
-1686 NHSTQMFDNDGNK
+1686 DGLNK
-1699 IEFKDF
+1699 IKSNFIIRKAEEISKKLEYLNCDAFCHKLVNNRLFKDVF
-1705 EEGHR
+1705 DKVNFKIKFGGKTEKVVSELQKILKVGDIIAFGDKNDARHYAVYLGDDSVYEVEG
-1710 IFRVGET
+1710 
-1717 KVQPIWFSKKPYA
+1717 W
-1730 EGNEIRQ
+1730 
-1737 IKTIINTSNPFDF
+1737 
-1750 RNKTQRNNLESFAV
+1750 
-1764 SKYGEKYKG
+1764 GEKPRKYSLSKNIDTYTG
-1773 ISELIENG
+1773 LNNIYRDNELN
-1781 DWESLELDYDGAIPA
+1781 
-1796 LIKEAG
+1796 KE
-1802 HDSYFSKEGGQVTIA
+1802 IA
-1817 VFNPKQIKIATPQ
+1817 E
-1830 SISQAYHK
+1830 AYHK
-1838 AKADGSNPELVKAVE
+1838 AKADNSNPELVKAVE
-1853 DLLGAPKAGPQTRID
+1853 SLLGAPKAGPQTRID

-1925 GKRIA
+1925 GKKIA

-2012 ATDQAENPLLEDTGL
+2012 ATDQADNPLLEDTGL
-2027 KWKDQNGV
+2027 KWKDQKGV

-2072 HVRLFTGPAIG
+2072 HVRLFTGPAVG
-2083 AMTSETRGQNSWLN
+2083 AITSETRGQNSWLN

-2112 TVFAE
+2112 TVFSE

-2132 AMDMPSEETSVTE
+2132 AMDMPSEGTSVTE
-2145 EVQEINEDAEVE
+2145 EVQKVDEDAEVE
-2157 RIVSEMNELESPLVD
+2157 RIVGEMNELESPLVD

-2181 GASIDVQELNSR
+2181 GASTDVQELNSR

-2199 VVNIQ
+2199 VVNIE

-2212 VTISDQLVAS
+2212 ITISDQLVAT
-2222 NDGVVDSVTDK
+2222 NKGVKDNVTGK
-2233 NITNLF
+2233 GIKIRNLF
-2239 GGLGFNGIKKF
+2239 GGLGFNGIQKF
-2250 LKAAWANVN
+2250 LNAAWANIGFK
-2259 EDDAKKQH
+2259 EAETQH
-2267 KKATEI
+2267 KKAIEI

-2296 MLVVKMGENSILSN
+2296 MLVVKMGQDSIISN
-2310 EAVSRVLVERIKSL
+2310 EAVSRVLIERIKSL
-2324 NLSED
+2324 KLSED
-2329 TKKEAFSNLQK
+2329 TKKEAFSNLQE
-2340 RLNKFVE
+2340 RLDKFA
-2347 NYKKEKAA
+2347 EKYNA
-2355 VDRKNSKL
+2355 KL
-2363 KEGEKKKA
+2363 KEGKKA
-2371 INASTKNPYN
+2371 SNIDARTKNPYT

-2394 DGVLNSIAQMPISAR
+2394 DGVLKILKSTSQIPTAAR
-2409 GVINKLL
+2409 AELVKLL
-2416 TSGSIRKPGKLSK
+2416 TKGEPRDPGAPAKRLTPPK
-2429 KPGGPGKDSI
+2429 EGTI

-2445 DNKNNSLL
+2445 DNTNYSILSLE
-2453 SIQSITD
+2453 SITD

-2489 GTYKAAGGPIAVGHP
+2489 GTYKQAGGPIAVDHP
-2504 NYEYGA
+2504 NYKHGA

-2533 AVVSKNIEKV
+2533 AIVSKNIKNV
-2543 KEKKK
+2543 KQGAK
-2548 PIGTSTAIG
+2548 PIAASYATAIG
-2557 IGQGLKGLVGRTIST
+2557 FGASGLVGRTIST

-2584 NKAFPN
+2584 NKAFPK
-2590 VAVYT
+2590 VGVYT
-2595 TPEAFNRILQNTDTK
+2595 SAEAFNRILQNADTK

-2639 DLFNTIIHEF
+2639 ELFNTIIHEF

-2661 LGSKGRK
+2661 EGSKARK
-2668 LYEQG
+2668 LYQQG
-2673 VNIIRE
+2673 INIIRE
-2679 GIKTDPKLKALYDN
+2679 GIKTDPKLKALYDS

-2716 RGELIS
+2716 RGEMIS
-2722 KASIRTKFNDFLLA
+2722 KASTDIRTKFNDFLFA
-2736 MWEYVRSTFKMSK
+2736 MWEYVRATFKMSK
-2749 DISVEEISNMSL
+2749 DISVDEISNMSL

-2775 EAMKISDAQL
+2775 QDMKISDAQL

-2967 SSVLPQSKGYSTA
+2967 SSVLPQSKGYSVA

-3001 ERVIKIVEAQ
+3001 ERVMKIVEAQ

-3035 AGQKELRYFQITL
+3035 AGQKDLRSFQITL

-3077 TTQNYVAQAVK
+3077 TTQNYVAQAVR
-3088 VLNIVEK
+3088 VLNIVDK

-3114 SSKIDKTGSN
+3114 SSRIAKTGSG

-3218 ELDSLLERTKEMA
+3218 ELDSLLERTKEMG

-3319 RKKIYHIGTL
+3319 RKKIYHLGTL
-3329 LNVLDKGGDFFKK
+3329 MNVLDKGGDFFKK

-3360 MEMANLDSFARSFG
+3360 IEMANLDSFARSFG

-3379 QFARSLNGPPANV
+3379 QFARSLNGPPVNI

-3428 ESLLTDEQRGFADM
+3428 ESFLTDEQRGFSDM

-3634 IMFMLDMAYIV
+3634 VMFMLDMAYIV
-3645 ATLPKQIKKAYD
+3645 ATLPKQIKKAYE

-3663 ERLDQGLEGDV
+3663 DRLDQGLDGDV
-3674 YGLESGTGVFRPIS
+3674 YGLESGTGAFRPIS

-3712 DIIGVLGYM
+3712 DIVGVLGYM

-3735 EALEAFNNYNSTQQ
+3735 ESLEAFNNYNATQQ

-3814 ISNVL
+3814 IANVL
-3819 FVGAANIAKFIYGD
+3819 FVGAANISKFIYGD

-3856 IPIFGSALESMVA
+3856 IPIFGSAIESMVA

-3943 MLGITQSYR
+3943 MLGITPSYR

-3974 LYDEVYGP
+3974 LYDETYGP

-4005 KLKDEAYGYS
+4005 QLKDEAYGYS

>member
-31 TDPSVQD
+31 TDQRVQD
-38 DNFAYVQSRG
+38 DNFAYAQSKG
-48 YKKTKEDFLGLLGM
+48 YKKTKEDFFGLLGM

-76 PQSTESL
+76 AQSTESL
-83 SGDGSLGQSLPEIT
+83 SDDGSLAQSLPEAT
-97 KRTLNKYGIE
+97 KKTLSKVGIE
-107 PQPQWKPKEDPLRFN
+107 PQPTPKEDPLRFN
-122 QMPPQMQVEEAFKI
+122 QMPPQMQVEAAFKI

-169 IFAQNIRN
+169 IFGQNIRN
-177 AYSSALRYS
+177 AYSGALRYS

-194 PAKVE
+194 PAKAE
-199 PTLMEQTKEQF
+199 PTPMEQSKEQF

-221 KKAPEEAEQIGEYLE
+221 KQAPEEARQAGEYLE
-236 TVKKGEREAEL
+236 TVRKGEREAEL
-247 AQIQTNQQDEEFLR
+247 AQMQDNQQDEEFLR

-270 IKGASEERAERELNE
+270 IKAASEDKAERELNE

-300 RDVLIARTADGK
+300 HDVLIARTADGK
-312 KSIEV
+312 KSIEI
-317 PLAASTSDYNSKRL
+317 PLAASTADSNSKRL

-352 KSLRAQNMRRVG
+352 KSLGAQNMRRGG

-378 SFEQDGKFLVAPTLF
+378 SFEQDGKFIVAPTLF
-393 PKDNLNYGADPRGW
+393 PKDKLNYGADPRGW
-407 MKLEPE
+407 MKLEPA
-413 KAIEEARKR
+413 KAIEEARGR
-422 GEIFEFKTKAEAERF
+422 GELFEFKTKEEAERF
-437 AEGAWKDVTMSDLE
+437 AKGAWKDVTMSDLE

-458 RGLDYFDYKNRRDEM
+458 RGLDYFDYKDRRDEL

-485 VSGAIKRGEITNA
+485 TSAAIKSGEITNA
-498 KQYFAKKLSPEEA
+498 KQYFSKKLSPEEA

-540 LYTQVE
+540 LYAQVE
-546 DRTFFNDGKVQTTF
+546 DRTFFNDGKAQTTF
-560 EDFDVYLNKKSEE
+560 EDFDVYLNKKSDE

-584 AKQKYQELN
+584 AKQKYEELN
-593 AISME
+593 AVSLE
-598 AFGVPAAQLMTY
+598 AFGIPATQLMTY

-625 QRMSAVVDLQKVAAE
+625 QRMSAVVELQKVAAE

-666 AWWSEFNSAWA
+666 AWWSEFNSAWS
-677 RGEAGAHLMKT
+677 RGEAGAQLMKT

-707 DTEGGSRSR
+707 DAEGGTRSR
-716 AFQTYMSAGSLFEGD
+716 AFQTYMSSGALLAGD
-731 ERATRAFWSDPIEIL
+731 ERAAKAFWSDPFEITANL
-746 TTLAATSFAQLL
+746 VATSLAQLL
-758 PIGFRIVPATTLSG
+758 PIGLRIVPATTLAG
-772 AGIGAGISAAST
+772 AGIGGGISAATT

-789 IGGAVSG
+789 PGGILSG
-796 GKYGFQTGM
+796 AKYGLQTGM
-805 EMANFAMEYTNSFF
+805 EMANFNMEYTNSFF
-819 EAAQERGY
+819 EAAEEKGY
-827 DVKDPEQFVKAYA
+827 DVKDPEQFVKAWD
-840 DDAVWNETN
+840 DDAVWNQTN
-849 NIGIRRGLAIGGVGL
+849 NIGIRRGLAIGAVGL
-864 MSSSLAGKV
+864 MSSSLAGRV
-873 FKVSKLASKAQKVGS
+873 FKVSKLASKAQKVGT

-935 AGFNIATSALKNTNI
+935 AGFNIATSSLKNTNI

-1012 GKIASK
+1012 GKLASR
-1018 DSKLQARMMELMA
+1018 DSKLQSRMMELMA

-1071 AVNLSAMNAPT
+1071 AVNLSTMNAPT
-1082 SAPGIPKYS
+1082 SAPGMPKYS
-1091 INGRSMTKA
+1091 INGRSMTKE
-1100 NFMDAV
+1100 NFMDSVA
-1106 GKMSKS
+1106 KMSKS

-1121 DNDEAT
+1121 DNDDT
-1127 TGELNQKLI
+1127 TIGQLNQKLI
-1136 DKGFITKPKTD
+1136 DKGFIAKPKTD
-1147 AIQEQSTAQVSPQV
+1147 AVQEQSTAQLSPQV

-1186 RLLEETQQQVEQ
+1186 RLREETQQQVEQ
-1198 SRGRLSELEAAI
+1198 SRGRLSELENAI
-1210 PAAMEVTPEVLVQA
+1210 PAVMEVTPEVLVQA

-1281 EVSDLETILS
+1281 EVNDLESMLS

-1305 TTRDADWDSKTKA
+1305 TQRDADVEGEITLYHSTPSNFTEFRVIGENDGKTESQYT
-1318 ELPASS
+1318 ELGIHLGTEEQAK
-1324 FESDEAF
+1324 
-1331 QSTIRDGQWGMLTAE
+1331 
-1346 NPDTIQVSD
+1346 
-1355 AENEAANKR
+1355 KR
-1364 AEEWLRSRGYNPQ
+1364 AETKRIPKEKQRTIKVKINPKKVI
-1377 RIFGKYGNSE
+1377 R
-1387 NSFFVEGLTTEDAVE
+1387 V
-1402 FAREFSQENV
+1402 
-1412 ATDKGLVYQDGKM
+1412 TDKGRWTLSAYKNILFELGLIQDKKEIKSFEDVLAVLKDNNIDAFVYDNKYEGK
-1425 NARQKG
+1425 G
-1431 QETFA
+1431 DSYIVF
-1436 PADNFYSTIKI
+1436 DNKNIEIEQS
-1447 GDKLSDFSVSYEDEK
+1447 
-1462 TESGVKP
+1462 
-1469 AQKTEKPLSTFD
+1469 TEKPT
-1481 QQDQGAEIIVGKEK
+1481 
-1495 DRWGRSQVWRERIE
+1495 R
-1509 NAGDIL
+1509 
-1515 REISSRGNKP
+1515 
-1525 DVKYL
+1525 
-1530 REKIEKIKNWL
+1530 
-1541 SKDEGFYPLPKG
+1541 
-1553 IETLEDV
+1553 
-1560 EKSNVRFSAA
+1560 AA
-1570 VDGLDYLKKFHN
+1570 
-1582 DVLQETIDA
+1582 
-1591 YKSIVVQTKEEK
+1591 
-1603 VVKDFILSL
+1603 
-1612 LTKDKKNIESALTSV
+1612 
-1627 ENIVDDIQKKGELIS
+1627 
-1642 TPIETPKTGP
+1642 
-1652 QFRAGENP
+1652 ENP

-1667 TKAFEGVDE
+1667 TKALEGVD
-1676 KSIGELPFLF
+1676 G
-1686 NHSTQMFDNDGNK
+1686 DGLNK
-1699 IEFKDF
+1699 IKSNFIIRKAEEISKKLEYLNCDAFCHKLVNNRLFKDVF
-1705 EEGHR
+1705 DKVNFKIKFGGKTEKVVSELQKLLKVGDIIAFGDKNDARHYAVYLGDDSVYEVEG
-1710 IFRVGET
+1710 
-1717 KVQPIWFSKKPYA
+1717 W
-1730 EGNEIRQ
+1730 
-1737 IKTIINTSNPFDF
+1737 
-1750 RNKTQRNNLESFAV
+1750 
-1764 SKYGEKYKG
+1764 GEKPRKYSLSKNIDTYTG
-1773 ISELIENG
+1773 LNNIYRDNELNREISE
-1781 DWESLELDYDGAIPA
+1781 
-1796 LIKEAG
+1796 
-1802 HDSYFSKEGGQVTIA
+1802 
-1817 VFNPKQIKIATPQ
+1817 
-1830 SISQAYHK
+1830 AYHK
-1838 AKADGSNPELVKAVE
+1838 AKADNSNPELVKAVE
-1853 DLLGAPKAGPQTRID
+1853 DLLGVPKTGPQTRID

-2003 DGYGTQGIT
+2003 DGYGTEGIT
-2012 ATDQAENPLLEDTGL
+2012 ATAQADNPLLEDTGL
-2027 KWKDQNGV
+2027 KWKDTKGV

-2072 HVRLFTGPAIG
+2072 HVRLFTGPAVG
-2083 AMTSETRGQNSWLN
+2083 AITSETRGQNSWLN

-2112 TVFAE
+2112 TVFSE

-2132 AMDMPSEETSVTE
+2132 AADMTSEETSVTE
-2145 EVQEINEDAEVE
+2145 EVQKVDEDAEVE

-2181 GASIDVQELNSR
+2181 GASTDIQELNSR

-2212 VTISDQLVAS
+2212 ITISDQLVAS
-2222 NDGVVDSVTDK
+2222 NKGVTDNVTGK
-2233 NITNLF
+2233 KIRNLF

-2250 LKAAWANVN
+2250 LNAAWANIGV
-2259 EDDAKKQH
+2259 EEAKTQH
-2267 KKATEI
+2267 RKALEI
-2273 YENNKAIIEK
+2273 YKNNKAIIEK

-2296 MLVVKMGENSILSN
+2296 MLVVKMGEDSILSN
-2310 EAVSRVLVERIKSL
+2310 EAVSRLLIERIKSL

-2329 TKKEAFSNLQK
+2329 TKKEAFSNLQEK
-2340 RLNKFVE
+2340 LNKFA
-2347 NYKKEKAA
+2347 EKYNA
-2355 VDRKNSKL
+2355 KL
-2363 KEGEKKKA
+2363 KEGKKA
-2371 INASTKNPYN
+2371 KDINARIKNPYT
-2381 LAKFISENNIKDF
+2381 LAKFISDKKIKDF
-2394 DGVLNSIAQMPISAR
+2394 NGVLKSISKMPTAANAELIR
-2409 GVINKLL
+2409 LL
-2416 TSGSIRKPGKLSK
+2416 TSGSVRKPGEKPK
-2429 KPGGPGKDSI
+2429 KPQSPGKDSI

-2445 DNKNNSLL
+2445 DNTNYSIL
-2453 SIQSITD
+2453 SRESITD

-2489 GTYKAAGGPIAVGHP
+2489 GTYKQAGGPISVDHP
-2504 NYEYGA
+2504 NYKHGV
-2510 EGMSFGVVKNPMT
+2510 EGMSFGVVKSPMSI
-2523 LQSIMPAAYD
+2523 QSIMPAAYD
-2533 AVVSKNIEKV
+2533 AIVSKNIKKV
-2543 KEKKK
+2543 KEGAK
-2548 PIGTSTAIG
+2548 PIAASNATAIG
-2557 IGQGLKGLVGRTIST
+2557 LGASGLVGRTIST

-2590 VAVYT
+2590 VSVYT
-2595 TPEAFNRILQNTDTK
+2595 TTEAFNRILQNTDTK

-2639 DLFNTIIHEF
+2639 ELFNTIIHEF

-2661 LGSKGRK
+2661 EGSKGRK
-2668 LYEQG
+2668 LYQQG
-2673 VNIIRE
+2673 INIIRE
-2679 GIKTDPKLKALYDN
+2679 GIKTDPKLKALYDS

-2716 RGELIS
+2716 RGEMIS
-2722 KASIRTKFNDFLLA
+2722 KASTDIRTKFNDFLLA
-2736 MWEYVRSTFKMSK
+2736 MWEYVRATFKMSK
-2749 DISVEEISNMSL
+2749 DISVDEISNMSL

-2775 EAMKISDAQL
+2775 QDMKISDAQL

-2845 LPDAFTN
+2845 LPDAFAN

-2967 SSVLPQSKGYSTA
+2967 SSVLPQSKGYSVA

-3001 ERVIKIVEAQ
+3001 ERVMKIVEAQ

-3035 AGQKELRYFQITL
+3035 AGQKDLRSFQITL

-3077 TTQNYVAQAVK
+3077 TTQNYVAQAVR
-3088 VLNIVEK
+3088 VLNIVDK

-3114 SSKIDKTGSN
+3114 SSRIAKTGSG

-3218 ELDSLLERTKEMA
+3218 ELDSLLERTKEMG

-3319 RKKIYHIGTL
+3319 RKKIYHLGTL
-3329 LNVLDKGGDFFKK
+3329 MNVLDKGGDFFKK

-3360 MEMANLDSFARSFG
+3360 IEMANLDSFARAFE

-3379 QFARSLNGPPANV
+3379 QFARSLNGPPVNI

-3428 ESLLTDEQRGFADM
+3428 ESFLTDEERGFVDM

-3578 SMTREPTTIVGKL
+3578 SMTRDPTTIVGKL

-3735 EALEAFNNYNSTQQ
+3735 EALEAFNSYNSTQQ

-3943 MLGITQSYR
+3943 MLGITPSYR

-3974 LYDEVYGP
+3974 LYDETYGP

-4005 KLKDEAYGYS
+4005 QLKDEAYGYS

>member
-10 YARAQSLGYKK
+10 YIRAQSLGYKK

-48 YKKTKEDFLGLLGM
+48 YKKTKEDFLALLGM

-76 PQSTESL
+76 AQSTESL

-97 KRTLNKYGIE
+97 KKTLSKVGIE
-107 PQPQWKPKEDPLRFN
+107 PQPQSKPKEDPLRFN

-407 MKLEPE
+407 MKLEPA

-498 KQYFAKKLSPEEA
+498 KQYFLKKLSPEEA

-986 AETEQR
+986 GETEQR

-997 GLRRESKDLLSVGDN
+997 GLRREAKDLLSVGDN

-1112 RYMRSRIVV
+1112 RYMRSRIVI

-1210 PAAMEVTPEVLVQA
+1210 PAAIEVTPEVLVQA

-1234 DGVLSSIAD
+1234 DGVLSSLAD
-1243 DIISETELSPEQ
+1243 DIISKTELSPEQ
-1255 DALVSANKARVDEL
+1255 EALVSANKARVDEL

-1281 EVSDLETILS
+1281 EVSDLETMLS

-1331 QSTIRDGQWGMLTAE
+1331 QSTVRDGQWGMLTAE
-1346 NPDTIQVSD
+1346 NPDATQVSD

-1469 AQKTEKPLSTFD
+1469 APKKEGPPEQRGVSVSNKAQVAQLESKTTDTKKR
-1481 QQDQGAEIIVGKEK
+1481 GIIKAATTAINTLKSIFPEMDIVLHDNEASYDAQMGTVK
-1495 DRWGRSQVWRERIE
+1495 GRAGSAGNFAVMR
-1509 NAGDIL
+1509 NAGGKVVGGRIDINL
-1515 REISSRGNKP
+1515 NKANMRTVAHEVAHAVMLKSFGDNPALFKAFRNNISKILS
-1525 DVKYL
+1525 DSTVKGLNNFASQYSESESHEEFL
-1530 REKIEKIKNWL
+1530 
-1541 SKDEGFYPLPKG
+1541 
-1553 IETLEDV
+1553 V
-1560 EKSNVRFSAA
+1560 ELAA
-1570 VDGLDYLKKFHN
+1570 VLTENEQQLPTSTVQKIAELINKVVSKITNGK
-1582 DVLQETIDA
+1582 LQPFSGT
-1591 YKSIVVQTKEEK
+1591 VQTKELI
-1603 VVKDFILSL
+1603 DFLNTMS
-1612 LTKDKKNIESALTSV
+1612 SA
-1627 ENIVDDIQKKGELIS
+1627 IGKGEA
-1642 TPIETPKTGP
+1642 IETTNIQALSQNLSAPKT
-1652 QFRAGENP
+1652 
-1660 LQDVEST
+1660 
-1667 TKAFEGVDE
+1667 
-1676 KSIGELPFLF
+1676 
-1686 NHSTQMFDNDGNK
+1686 
-1699 IEFKDF
+1699 
-1705 EEGHR
+1705 
-1710 IFRVGET
+1710 
-1717 KVQPIWFSKKPYA
+1717 
-1730 EGNEIRQ
+1730 
-1737 IKTIINTSNPFDF
+1737 
-1750 RNKTQRNNLESFAV
+1750 
-1764 SKYGEKYKG
+1764 
-1773 ISELIENG
+1773 
-1781 DWESLELDYDGAIPA
+1781 
-1796 LIKEAG
+1796 
-1802 HDSYFSKEGGQVTIA
+1802 
-1817 VFNPKQIKIATPQ
+1817 
-1830 SISQAYHK
+1830 
-1838 AKADGSNPELVKAVE
+1838 
-1853 DLLGAPKAGPQTRID
+1853 GPQTRID

-2012 ATDQAENPLLEDTGL
+2012 ATDQEENPLLEDTGL

-2132 AMDMPSEETSVTE
+2132 AMDMPSEGTSVTE
-2145 EVQEINEDAEVE
+2145 EVQEIDEDAEVE

-2181 GASIDVQELNSR
+2181 GASTDVQELNSR

-2212 VTISDQLVAS
+2212 ITISDQLVAS
-2222 NDGVVDSVTDK
+2222 NVGVKDSVTGK
-2233 NITNLF
+2233 KIPNLF

-2250 LKAAWANVN
+2250 LKAAWANIGV
-2259 EDDAKKQH
+2259 EEAKTQH
-2267 KKATEI
+2267 RKAVEI
-2273 YENNKAIIEK
+2273 YKNNKEIIEK

-2310 EAVSRVLVERIKSL
+2310 EAVSRVLIERIKSL

-2329 TKKEAFSNLQK
+2329 TKKEAFLNLQE

-2347 NYKKEKAA
+2347 KYKAQLEKG
-2355 VDRKNSKL
+2355 V
-2363 KEGEKKKA
+2363 KA
-2371 INASTKNPYN
+2371 NNIGAEIKNPYF
-2381 LAKFISENNIKDF
+2381 LAKFISDKKIKDF
-2394 DGVLNSIAQMPISAR
+2394 DGVLKILKSTSQIPTASRAEL
-2409 GVINKLL
+2409 VKLL
-2416 TSGSIRKPGKLSK
+2416 TKGEPREPGAPAKRLTPPK
-2429 KPGGPGKDSI
+2429 QGTI

-2445 DNKNNSLL
+2445 DNTNYSILSLE
-2453 SIQSITD
+2453 SITD

-2489 GTYKAAGGPIAVGHP
+2489 GTYKEAGGAIAVDHP
-2504 NYEYGA
+2504 NYKHGA

-2533 AVVSKNIEKV
+2533 AIVSKNIQKV
-2543 KEKKK
+2543 KQKAK
-2548 PIGTSTAIG
+2548 PIVASYATAIG
-2557 IGQGLKGLVGRTIST
+2557 FGASGLVGRTIST

-2595 TPEAFNRILQNTDTK
+2595 TTEAFNRILQNTDTK

-2639 DLFNTIIHEF
+2639 ELFNTIIHEF

-2661 LGSKGRK
+2661 EGSKGRK

-2679 GIKTDPKLKALYDN
+2679 GIKTDPKLKALYDS

-2716 RGELIS
+2716 RGEMIS

-2736 MWEYVRSTFKMSK
+2736 MWEYVRATFKMSK

-2775 EAMKISDAQL
+2775 EDMKISDAQL

-2845 LPDAFTN
+2845 LPDAFAN

-3001 ERVIKIVEAQ
+3001 ERVMKIVEAQ

-3088 VLNIVEK
+3088 VLNVVEK

-3114 SSKIDKTGSN
+3114 SSKIAKTGSS

-3218 ELDSLLERTKEMA
+3218 ELDYLLERTKEMA

-3248 ISSMKTQAE
+3248 ISSLKQQAE

-3272 DLKTKNRLDSEFR
+3272 DLKSKNRLDSEFR
-3285 QIWENFRKLKVWDG
+3285 QIWENFRKLKVWEG
-3299 IKGWVQTI
+3299 IKGWVKTI

-3319 RKKIYHIGTL
+3319 RKKIYHLGTL
-3329 LNVLDKGGDFFKK
+3329 MNVFDKGGDFFKK

-3793 SAKKGKMPKAKDV
+3793 SAKKGKMPKSKDV

-3987 DIQQEINEMEK
+3987 DIQQEIKEMEK

-4005 KLKDEAYGYS
+4005 QLKDEAYGYS

>member
-1 MDEQVLQDL
+1 
-10 YARAQSLGYKK
+10 
-21 GIEDFRTLIQ
+21 
-31 TDPSVQD
+31 
-38 DNFAYVQSRG
+38 
-48 YKKTKEDFLGLLGM
+48 
-62 NQSTST
+62 
-68 IPLKKKES
+68 
-76 PQSTESL
+76 
-83 SGDGSLGQSLPEIT
+83 
-97 KRTLNKYGIE
+97 
-107 PQPQWKPKEDPLRFN
+107 
-122 QMPPQMQVEEAFKI
+122 
-136 IQGKGYQGTKEDFIA
+136 
-151 EYGIQVPQT
+151 
-160 QEEEYRNKD
+160 
-169 IFAQNIRN
+169 
-177 AYSSALRYS
+177 
-186 PQKKEVVA
+186 
-194 PAKVE
+194 
-199 PTLMEQTKEQF
+199 
-210 AEQFPKTIERI
+210 
-221 KKAPEEAEQIGEYLE
+221 
-236 TVKKGEREAEL
+236 
-247 AQIQTNQQDEEFLR
+247 
-261 LVSGVDNLY
+261 
-270 IKGASEERAERELNE
+270 
-285 RFKKYGIVFAQSKAG
+285 
-300 RDVLIARTADGK
+300 
-312 KSIEV
+312 
-317 PLAASTSDYNSKRL
+317 
-331 RDFIIQNGK
+331 
-340 AQTESMS
+340 
-347 EDFIT
+347 
-352 KSLRAQNMRRVG
+352 
-364 RLNKDGSA
+364 
-372 STVEFM
+372 
-378 SFEQDGKFLVAPTLF
+378 
-393 PKDNLNYGADPRGW
+393 
-407 MKLEPE
+407 
-413 KAIEEARKR
+413 
-422 GEIFEFKTKAEAERF
+422 
-437 AEGAWKDVTMSDLE
+437 
-451 GQKFFQE
+451 
-458 RGLDYFDYKNRRDEM
+458 
-473 LSIDK
+473 
-478 EQALIEN
+478 
-485 VSGAIKRGEITNA
+485 
-498 KQYFAKKLSPEEA
+498 
-511 IKYSYL
+511 
-517 LNGNNLRPDLESYV
+517 
-531 QKRQQQKNE
+531 
-540 LYTQVE
+540 
-546 DRTFFNDGKVQTTF
+546 
-560 EDFDVYLNKKSEE
+560 
-573 SKKKAEETNKI
+573 
-584 AKQKYQELN
+584 
-593 AISME
+593 
-598 AFGVPAAQLMTY
+598 
-610 KPKTQDEVNVINDIK
+610 
-625 QRMSAVVDLQKVAAE
+625 
-640 RYYASS
+640 
-646 TFFDSKLNKAARN
+646 
-659 EYDENMA
+659 
-666 AWWSEFNSAWA
+666 
-677 RGEAGAHLMKT
+677 
-688 IMGVNS
+688 
-694 VEEAGQLISEAMQ
+694 
-707 DTEGGSRSR
+707 
-716 AFQTYMSAGSLFEGD
+716 
-731 ERATRAFWSDPIEIL
+731 
-746 TTLAATSFAQLL
+746 
-758 PIGFRIVPATTLSG
+758 
-772 AGIGAGISAAST
+772 
-784 GGLGT
+784 
-789 IGGAVSG
+789 
-796 GKYGFQTGM
+796 
-805 EMANFAMEYTNSFF
+805 
-819 EAAQERGY
+819 
-827 DVKDPEQFVKAYA
+827 VKDPEQFVNAYA
-840 DDAVWNETN
+840 DEAVWNETN

-873 FKVSKLASKAQKVGS
+873 FKVSKLASKAQKVGT

-935 AGFNIATSALKNTNI
+935 AGFNMATSALKNTNI

-975 AANMRRLGQID
+975 ASNMKRLGQID

-1012 GKIASK
+1012 GKIASR

-1060 AETKKLRAPEN
+1060 AETKKLRSPEN
-1071 AVNLSAMNAPT
+1071 SVNLSTMNAPT
-1082 SAPGIPKYS
+1082 SAPGMPKYS
-1091 INGRSMTKA
+1091 INGRSMTKE
-1100 NFMDAV
+1100 NFMDSVA
-1106 GKMSKS
+1106 KMSKS

-1121 DNDEAT
+1121 DNDEVAM
-1127 TGELNQKLI
+1127 GELNQKLT

-1147 AIQEQSTAQVSPQV
+1147 AVQEQSTAQLSPQV
-1161 SAAVGEGVGEQV
+1161 SATVGEGVGEQV
-1173 PGQEEVAGEVEQE
+1173 PGQEEVAGEVDQE
-1186 RLLEETQQQVEQ
+1186 RLREETQQQVEQ
-1198 SRGRLSELEAAI
+1198 SRGRLSELEDAI
-1210 PAAMEVTPEVLVQA
+1210 PAVMEVTPEVLVQA

-1255 DALVSANKARVDEL
+1255 ETLVSANKARVDEL

-1281 EVSDLETILS
+1281 EVNDLESMLGE
-1291 QSGGFQFRAEEGVT
+1291 SGGVQFRAEEGVT
-1305 TTRDADWDSKTKA
+1305 TTRDADWDSKAKA

-1331 QSTIRDGQWGMLTAE
+1331 KSTVRDGQWGMLTAE
-1346 NPDTIQVSD
+1346 NPDATQVSD
-1355 AENEAANKR
+1355 AVNKQVNER
-1364 AEEWLRSRGYNPQ
+1364 AEEWLRSRGYTPQ
-1377 RIFGKYGNSE
+1377 PIFGKYGNSE

-1425 NARQKG
+1425 NPRQKG

-1436 PADNFYSTIKI
+1436 AADDFYSTIKI
-1447 GDKLSDFSVSYEDEK
+1447 GDKQTDFSVSYADNKVDSGAKVETKKPAEK
-1462 TESGVKP
+1462 TQ
-1469 AQKTEKPLSTFD
+1469 A
-1481 QQDQGAEIIVGKEK
+1481 
-1495 DRWGRSQVWRERIE
+1495 R
-1509 NAGDIL
+1509 
-1515 REISSRGNKP
+1515 
-1525 DVKYL
+1525 
-1530 REKIEKIKNWL
+1530 
-1541 SKDEGFYPLPKG
+1541 
-1553 IETLEDV
+1553 
-1560 EKSNVRFSAA
+1560 
-1570 VDGLDYLKKFHN
+1570 
-1582 DVLQETIDA
+1582 
-1591 YKSIVVQTKEEK
+1591 
-1603 VVKDFILSL
+1603 
-1612 LTKDKKNIESALTSV
+1612 
-1627 ENIVDDIQKKGELIS
+1627 
-1642 TPIETPKTGP
+1642 KTGT

-1667 TKAFEGVDE
+1667 AKALDGVD
-1676 KSIGELPFLF
+1676 G
-1686 NHSTQMFDNDGNK
+1686 DGLNK
-1699 IEFKDF
+1699 IKSNFIIRKAEEISKKLEYLNCDAFCHKLVNNRLFKDVF
-1705 EEGHR
+1705 DKVNFKIKFGGKTEKVVSELQKILKVGDIIAFGDKNDARHYAVYLGDDSVYEVEG
-1710 IFRVGET
+1710 
-1717 KVQPIWFSKKPYA
+1717 W
-1730 EGNEIRQ
+1730 
-1737 IKTIINTSNPFDF
+1737 
-1750 RNKTQRNNLESFAV
+1750 
-1764 SKYGEKYKG
+1764 GEKPRKYSLSKNIDTYTG
-1773 ISELIENG
+1773 LNNIYRDNELNKEISE
-1781 DWESLELDYDGAIPA
+1781 
-1796 LIKEAG
+1796 
-1802 HDSYFSKEGGQVTIA
+1802 
-1817 VFNPKQIKIATPQ
+1817 
-1830 SISQAYHK
+1830 AYHK
-1838 AKADGSNPELVKAVE
+1838 AKEDGSNPELVKAVE

-1902 EYAKKNGIPFV
+1902 EYAKKNGIPFA

-1947 AYADLIRQTRMQY
+1947 AYADLIRQTKMQY
-1960 EALVDAGYEFTFF
+1960 QALVDAGYEFTFF

-2003 DGYGTQGIT
+2003 DGYGTAGIT
-2012 ATDQAENPLLEDTGL
+2012 ATAQAENPLLEDTGF
-2027 KWKDQNGV
+2027 KWKDINGV
-2035 EHPVTANDLFRAVHD
+2035 EHSVTANDLFRAVHD

-2072 HVRLFTGPAIG
+2072 HVRLFTGPAVG
-2083 AMTSETRGQNSWLN
+2083 AITSETRGQNSWLN

-2145 EVQEINEDAEVE
+2145 EVQEIDEDAEVE

-2181 GASIDVQELNSR
+2181 GVSTDVEELNSR
-2193 LDTPLD
+2193 LDAPLD

-2212 VTISDQLVAS
+2212 ITISDQLVAS
-2222 NDGVVDSVTDK
+2222 NKGVKDNVTGK
-2233 NITNLF
+2233 KITNLF

-2250 LKAAWANVN
+2250 LNAAWANIGEN
-2259 EDDAKKQH
+2259 EAKSQH
-2267 KKATEI
+2267 KKALEI

-2310 EAVSRVLVERIKSL
+2310 EAVSRLLIERIKSL

-2329 TKKEAFSNLQK
+2329 TKKEAFSNLQE

-2347 NYKKEKAA
+2347 KYNA
-2355 VDRKNSKL
+2355 KL
-2363 KEGEKKKA
+2363 KEGKKA
-2371 INASTKNPYN
+2371 KDIDASIKNPYT
-2381 LAKFISENNIKDF
+2381 LAKFISDKKIKDF
-2394 DGVLNSIAQMPISAR
+2394 NGVLKSISKMPTTAKAELI
-2409 GVINKLL
+2409 KLL
-2416 TSGSIRKPGKLSK
+2416 TSGEARKAGDPAKNPNPPK
-2429 KPGGPGKDSI
+2429 KDSI
-2439 AKILLG
+2439 ANILLG
-2445 DNKNNSLL
+2445 DNKNYSLL

-2460 VLTEPSTSNVPIGS
+2460 VLTEPSISNVPIGS

-2489 GTYKAAGGPIAVGHP
+2489 GTYKQAGGPISVDHP
-2504 NYEYGA
+2504 NYKHGA
-2510 EGMSFGVVKNPMT
+2510 EGMSFGVVKSPMT
-2523 LQSIMPAAYD
+2523 IQSIMPAAYD

-2543 KEKKK
+2543 RKGAN
-2548 PIGTSTAIG
+2548 PIGASYATAIG
-2557 IGQGLKGLVGRTIST
+2557 FGAPSLVGRTIST

-2590 VAVYT
+2590 VSVYT
-2595 TPEAFNRILQNTDTK
+2595 TSAAFNRILENSETK

-2639 DLFNTIIHEF
+2639 ELFNTIIHEF

-2661 LGSKGRK
+2661 EGSKGRK
-2668 LYEQG
+2668 LYQQG
-2673 VNIIRE
+2673 INIIRE
-2679 GIKTDPKLKALYDN
+2679 GIKTDPKLKALYDR

-2716 RGELIS
+2716 RGEMIS
-2722 KASIRTKFNDFLLA
+2722 KASTDIRNKFNDFLLA
-2736 MWEYVRSTFKMSK
+2736 MWEYVRATFKMSK
-2749 DISVEEISNMSL
+2749 DISVDEISNMSL

-2775 EAMKISDAQL
+2775 QDMKISDAQL

-2802 SIIDLGRQNGF
+2802 SIIDLGRENGF

-2852 VEGGVKEGMKL
+2852 VEGGVKQGMKL

-2904 HPIFKAQATITKD
+2904 HPIFNAQATITKD

-2952 VKELAAA
+2952 VKELAEA
-2959 QKKLINFV
+2959 QNKLINFV

-3001 ERVIKIVEAQ
+3001 ERVMKIVEAQ

-3035 AGQKELRYFQITL
+3035 AGQKELRAIQITL

-3077 TTQNYVAQAVK
+3077 TTQNYVAQAVR
-3088 VLNIVEK
+3088 VLNIVDK

-3114 SSKIDKTGSN
+3114 SSRIAKTGSN

-3136 ALFATMKQTMRAL
+3136 SLFATMKQTMRAL
-3149 AMAQKGD
+3149 AMAKKGD

-3180 EVQQKI
+3180 DVQQKI

-3218 ELDSLLERTKEMA
+3218 ELDSLLERTKEMG

-3272 DLKTKNRLDSEFR
+3272 DLKSKNRLDSEFR

-3319 RKKIYHIGTL
+3319 RKKIYHLGTL
-3329 LNVLDKGGDFFKK
+3329 MNVLDKGGDFFKK

-3360 MEMANLDSFARSFG
+3360 IEMANLDSFARAFG

-3379 QFARSLNGPPANV
+3379 QFARSLNGPPVNI
-3392 NGKLLTIDQMMRV
+3392 NGKLLTIDQMIRV

-3428 ESLLTDEQRGFADM
+3428 ESFLTDEQIGFADM
-3442 VVDYLSNSYFDGV
+3442 VVDYLSNSYFDDV

-3634 IMFMLDMAYIV
+3634 LMFMLDMTYIV

-3688 KSSSAWAKAR
+3688 KSSSAWSKAR

-3735 EALEAFNNYNSTQQ
+3735 ESLDAFNKYNATQQ

-3773 GSTVFLQMNKIA
+3773 GSSVFLMMNKIA

-3793 SAKKGKMPKAKDV
+3793 DAKKGKMPKAKDV

-3819 FVGAANIAKFIYGD
+3819 FVGAANIAKFIKGD
-3833 DEDEEEALK
+3833 DEDKEEALK
-3842 AMRNAMLGLNVIYA
+3842 AMRNAMLGLNVIYS
-3856 IPIFGSALESMVA
+3856 IPIFGSALESMIA

-3892 KKAEEGLDDGNV
+3892 KKAEEGLSEGNI
-3904 WAAVQPLVEIVI
+3904 WAATQPLVEIVI

-3924 GIYNY
+3924 GMYNY
-3929 FGGDEDMQ
+3929 FGGDKDMQ
-3937 EDAAYD
+3937 EGSAYD
-3943 MLGITQSYR
+3943 MLGITPSYR

-3974 LYDEVYGP
+3974 LYDETYGP

-3987 DIQQEINEMEK
+3987 DIEQEIKEMEK

-4005 KLKDEAYGYS
+4005 QLKDEAYGYS